1 MVWWLG
7 LRCRD
12 APAVA
17 WDMDRG
23 NGSLCIVEE
32 EGIYLSNNYELFI
45 NVISFIAQYF
55 YTVQYLTHLSTSQTP
70 SLPPP

>member
-17 WDMDRG
+17 RDMDRG
-23 NGSLCIVEE
+23 NGSICIVEE
-32 EGIYLSNNYELFI
+32 ERIYLFNNYELFI
-45 NVISFIAQYF
+45 NVISFIAQYH
-55 YTVQYLTHLSTSQTP
+55 YTVQYLTHLSTSLTP
-70 SLPPP
+70 SLLSP